1 MKVEKTFSTYLNRYA
16 TDEYQIEG
24 DIHQDTDAIVVLP
37 SFYEEN
43 LLKSL
48 QSLSNNITDFKVC
61 IFVVINEPENV
72 DNKIA
77 QFHVNQFQEI
87 TSWIKNNKNQNLK
100 FFAGNICR
108 IKNKIAGVGMA
119 RKAGMDEA
127 FRKLQNIDSLAAPII
142 CFDADATC
150 QDNFLESVIS
160 YFKENPK
167 SPGASIA
174 FEHPLSDNDLINK
187 GIILYES
194 HLHYYIAALRYAQ
207 YPYAYHTV
215 GSSMACRANTYAT
228 IGGMNKRKAG
238 EDFYFLHRIIPM
250 GNFGQIHNTR
260 IFPEARI
267 SDRVPFGTGRAMIE
281 FTNGKEIETYCP
293 EIFYILRPLF
303 EILNSGNAIS
313 EFHLTH
319 LREILHPDLM
329 EYLNEN
335 DLIEKIKT
343 ASSAATNNHSRF
355 KKYYEVFD
363 GLTVLK
369 IVHHLTDHLY
379 QKVPV
384 ESASKFIFQKQYR
397 LQNIPQ
403 KPLEILETWRTQFYK
418 EKYTMPFDS

>member
-16 TDEYQIEG
+16 TDDYQIEEK
-24 DIHQDTDAIVVLP
+24 IPEDTDAIVVLP
-37 SFYEEN
+37 SFFEEG

-48 QSLSNNITDFKVC
+48 QSLADNITNFTVC
-61 IFVVINEPENV
+61 VFVVINEPEST
-72 DNKIA
+72 DDKIA
-77 QFHVNQFQEI
+77 QFHKEQFEQLK
-87 TSWIKNNKNQNLK
+87 SWIKKNESHNLH
-100 FFAGNICR
+100 FFPGNICKIR
-108 IKNKIAGVGMA
+108 NKIAGVGMA

-127 FRKLQNIDSLAAPII
+127 FRQLQNINNLTAPII

-150 QDNFLESVIS
+150 QNNYLECVIS
-160 YFKENPK
+160 YFKDHPK

-174 FEHPLSDNDLINK
+174 FEHPLTDNDLINK

-194 HLHYYIAALRYAQ
+194 HLHYYIAALRYAE

-215 GSSMACRANTYAT
+215 GSSMACRADAYAT

-238 EDFYFLHRIIPM
+238 EDFYFLHRVIPM
-250 GNFGQIHNTR
+250 GNYGQVHNTR

-303 EILNSGNAIS
+303 EILNSGNVIS
-313 EFHLTH
+313 DFHLNH
-319 LREILHPDLM
+319 LKDILHPALM
-329 EYLNEN
+329 EYLREN

-343 ASSAATNNHSRF
+343 ASTGAKNNHSRF

-369 IVHHLTDHLY
+369 IVHHLTDHYY

-384 ESASKFIFQKQYR
+384 ESASKFIFQKHYK
-397 LQNIPQ
+397 LKEIPIE
-403 KPLEILETWRTQFYK
+403 PFEILKTWRVLFYN
-418 EKYTMPFDS
+418 EEYSMPFDS